1 MRRIFGTCLALGMA
15 LTQGYAQRAPATPT
29 AVRVNY
35 TFQGVSPH
43 DGYRVGNNCFI
54 PADMMRRWGWDVN
67 VRGNETIVKA
77 EGREIRLETRT
88 IAAKPTVDLG
98 TITETLGGHT
108 MWEGDT
114 FRVLSEIRNVET
126 TAEGF
131 RIDGT
136 MMVRMRAFRLAAPD
150 RLVVDL
156 FGAKLNSRVNEE
168 LPNQVRVGQFAPDV
182 VRIVVETPRMA
193 EQPIPSLLPSRKFE
207 VDLVHVGTSQIAIKP
222 APAAPPVTTPPPNQ
236 TPVVDPVI
244 VSEPKV
250 VRETETDAVYTF
262 QLSKTI
268 DSAPAVSYVNANTI
282 QLQIAKAQTV
292 VSREGDLGGGE
303 YVSRYSMQNA
313 GNGFVN
319 VILAT
324 KRAFAFSASV
334 NGQTVTLRLIKPN
347 GSNGTLA
354 GKVIVL
360 DAGHGGRDPGATN
373 SGVQE
378 KKIALAIAQQTAKAL
393 TEAGASV
400 ILTRNDD
407 RFIPLGER
415 SDIANRSKADLF
427 LSIHINSNTVA
438 NSRSG
443 SIMFHHKQSPL
454 GILLGNL
461 LSEEIVK
468 VSELPSM
475 GVRSDRTIY
484 ESGFAVLRN
493 SQMPA
498 VLLEMGFIN
507 HSRDRARIQEAEY
520 HSSVAKAITQA
531 VKRYYQQ

>member
-1 MRRIFGTCLALGMA
+1 MSTCLALGMA
-15 LTQGYAQRAPATPT
+15 LTQGYAQQAPAAPT

-108 MWEGDT
+108 VWEGNT
-114 FRVLSEIRNVET
+114 FRVLSDIRNVET

-156 FGAKLNSRVNEE
+156 FGAKLNARVNEE
-168 LPNQVRVGQFAPDV
+168 LPNQVRVGQFSPDV

-193 EQPIPSLLPSRKFE
+193 EQPIPSLLPSRKFDI
-207 VDLVHVGTSQIAIKP
+207 DLVHVGSSNIAVKP
-222 APAAPPVTTPPPNQ
+222 APVPPTTPPPGNQ

-250 VRETETDAVYTF
+250 VRETETEAVYTF

-268 DSAPAVSYVNANTI
+268 DSAPSVSYVNANTI
-282 QLQIAKAQTV
+282 QLQMPKAQTL
-292 VSREGDLGGGE
+292 VSREGTLGAGN

-324 KRAFAFSASV
+324 KRAYAFSASIS
-334 NGQTVTLRLIKPN
+334 GQTVTLRLIKPS
-347 GSNGTLA
+347 GSNGSLA
-354 GKVIVL
+354 GKVIVI
-360 DAGHGGRDPGATN
+360 DAGHGGRDPGATAAQVN
-373 SGVQE
+373 E
-378 KKIALAIAQQTAKAL
+378 KTNALKVAQQAAKAL

-415 SDIANRSKADLF
+415 SEIANRSNADLF
-427 LSIHINSNTVA
+427 ISIHFNSNTVA

-454 GILLGNL
+454 GILLANL
-461 LSEEIVK
+461 MAEEIGK
-468 VSELPSM
+468 VSGLPNL
-475 GVRSDRTIY
+475 GVRSDQTIY
-484 ESGFAVLRN
+484 DSGFAVLRL
-493 SQMPA
+493 SKMPA
-498 VLLEMGFIN
+498 ALLELAFIN
-507 HSRDRARIQEAEY
+507 HSRDRGRLQQAEF
-520 HSSVAKAITQA
+520 HSSVAKAITAA

>member
-1 MRRIFGTCLALGMA
+1 MA
-15 LTQGYAQRAPATPT
+15 LTQGYAQQAPAAPT

-108 MWEGDT
+108 MWEGNT

-222 APAAPPVTTPPPNQ
+222 APTAPVTAPPANQ

-268 DSAPAVSYVNANTI
+268 DSAPSVSYVNANTI
-282 QLQIAKAQTV
+282 QLQLAKAQTL
-292 VSREGDLGGGE
+292 VSREGTLGAGN

-324 KRAFAFSASV
+324 KRAYAFSASV
-334 NGQTVTLRLIKPN
+334 SGQTVTLRLIKPS
-347 GSNGTLA
+347 GSNGSLA
-354 GKVIVL
+354 GKVIVI
-360 DAGHGGRDPGATN
+360 DAGHGGRDPGATAAQVN
-373 SGVQE
+373 E
-378 KKIALAIAQQTAKAL
+378 KTNALKVAQQAAKAL

-407 RFIPLGER
+407 RFIPLTER
-415 SDIANRSKADLF
+415 SEIANRSNADLF
-427 LSIHINSNTVA
+427 ISIHFNSNTVA

-454 GILLGNL
+454 GILLANL
-461 LSEEIVK
+461 MAEEIGK
-468 VSELPSM
+468 VSGLPNL
-475 GVRSDRTIY
+475 GVRSDQTIY
-484 ESGFAVLRN
+484 DSGFAVLRL
-493 SQMPA
+493 SKMPA
-498 VLLEMGFIN
+498 ALLELAFIN
-507 HSRDRARIQEAEY
+507 HSRDRSRLQQPEF
-520 HSSVAKAITQA
+520 HSSVAKAITLA

>member
-1 MRRIFGTCLALGMA
+1 
-15 LTQGYAQRAPATPT
+15 
-29 AVRVNY
+29 
-35 TFQGVSPH
+35 
-43 DGYRVGNNCFI
+43 
-54 PADMMRRWGWDVN
+54 
-67 VRGNETIVKA
+67 
-77 EGREIRLETRT
+77 
-88 IAAKPTVDLG
+88 
-98 TITETLGGHT
+98 
-108 MWEGDT
+108 
-114 FRVLSEIRNVET
+114 
-126 TAEGF
+126 
-131 RIDGT
+131 
-136 MMVRMRAFRLAAPD
+136 
-150 RLVVDL
+150 
-156 FGAKLNSRVNEE
+156 
-168 LPNQVRVGQFAPDV
+168 
-182 VRIVVETPRMA
+182 
-193 EQPIPSLLPSRKFE
+193 
-207 VDLVHVGTSQIAIKP
+207 
-222 APAAPPVTTPPPNQ
+222 
-236 TPVVDPVI
+236 
-244 VSEPKV
+244 
-250 VRETETDAVYTF
+250 
-262 QLSKTI
+262 
-268 DSAPAVSYVNANTI
+268 
-282 QLQIAKAQTV
+282 
-292 VSREGDLGGGE
+292 
-303 YVSRYSMQNA
+303 
-313 GNGFVN
+313 
-319 VILAT
+319 
-324 KRAFAFSASV
+324 V

>member
-15 LTQGYAQRAPATPT
+15 LTQGYAQQAPAAPT

-54 PADMMRRWGWDVN
+54 PADMMRRWGWDVD

-98 TITETLGGHT
+98 TITETFGGHT
-108 MWEGDT
+108 MWEGNT

-222 APAAPPVTTPPPNQ
+222 APTAPVTAPPANQ

-268 DSAPAVSYVNANTI
+268 DSAPSVSYVNANTI
-282 QLQIAKAQTV
+282 QLQLAKAQTL
-292 VSREGDLGGGE
+292 VSREGTLGAGN

-324 KRAFAFSASV
+324 KRAYAFSASV
-334 NGQTVTLRLIKPN
+334 SGQTVTLRLIKPS
-347 GSNGTLA
+347 GSNGSLA
-354 GKVIVL
+354 GKVIVI
-360 DAGHGGRDPGATN
+360 DAGHGGRDPGATAAQVN
-373 SGVQE
+373 E
-378 KKIALAIAQQTAKAL
+378 KTNALKVAQQAAKAL

-407 RFIPLGER
+407 RFIPLTER
-415 SDIANRSKADLF
+415 SEIANRSNADLF
-427 LSIHINSNTVA
+427 ISIHFNSNTVA

-454 GILLGNL
+454 GILLANL
-461 LSEEIVK
+461 MAEEIGK
-468 VSELPSM
+468 VSGLPNL
-475 GVRSDRTIY
+475 GVRSDQTIY
-484 ESGFAVLRN
+484 DSGFAVLRL
-493 SQMPA
+493 SKMPA
-498 VLLEMGFIN
+498 ALLELAFIN
-507 HSRDRARIQEAEY
+507 HSRDRSRLQEPEF
-520 HSSVAKAITQA
+520 HSSVAKAITLA